1 MKFKTGDQVLIT
13 SGKDRGRKGK
23 IIRTL
28 PKYGKIVVEGM
39 NIHKKHARAKRQGDK
54 GQVVQ
59 IPAPMDASNIKI
71 ICSKCSKAVRVGYK
85 ITSDKK
91 YRICKKCGEE
101 T

>member
-39 NIHKKHARAKRQGDK
+39 NIHKKHARPKRQGDK